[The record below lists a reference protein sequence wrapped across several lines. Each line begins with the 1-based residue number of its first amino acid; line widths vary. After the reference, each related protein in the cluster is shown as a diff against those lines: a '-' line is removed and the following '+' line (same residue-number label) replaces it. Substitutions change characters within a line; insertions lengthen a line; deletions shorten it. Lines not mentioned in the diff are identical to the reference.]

1 MPIAVPRSITN
12 GRQPR
17 DLVRWESDA
26 SKSIL
31 RKNSHP
37 STLPSGR
44 FIILFKIIH
53 AHAHARYFYLLQRL
67 YRADK
72 IKNVIT
78 VVNENE
84 NNC

>member
-37 STLPSGR
+37 STLLPRR
-44 FIILFKIIH
+44 FIILQLRIMY
-53 AHAHARYFYLLQRL
+53 ARSFAEINRV
-67 YRADK
+67 DK
-72 IKNVIT
+72 IRNV
-78 VVNENE
+78 
-84 NNC
+84 